1 MPRGVRK
8 QTHTTNDEPAK
19 HGSAKITWLGED
31 ELHGDGAGPSK
42 NTWNGIVFPKG
53 VPVAVSNPHM
63 IAKAKTNP
71 FYSVE
76 MAAAKDE
83 PEPEAETE

>member
-8 QTHTTNDEPAK
+8 QTQTTHEEPAK
-19 HGSAKITWLGED
+19 HGSAMITWLGED
-31 ELHGDGAGPSK
+31 ELHGDGTGPSK

-53 VPVAVSNPHM
+53 VAVAVSNPHM
-63 IAKAKTNP
+63 IAKAKTNR

-76 MAAAKDE
+76 IAEKPAE
-83 PEPEAETE
+83 EAPAEGE